1 VGAAAAADA
10 VGTAAEAQERD
21 AAPALIAARAQ
32 ALLIGLLRL
41 ALAFGGLALALARGL
56 EPRVA
61 VELFALAAGLL
72 VFAVYA
78 RGGRGRELSEHPPAV
93 VGPVRVEPNSRALAT
108 ATYPS
113 TIGLTVL
120 TAIALG
126 LNPSLAAILSGL
138 LGGLGIT
145 ALLAAAE
152 IAFWERRH
160 GGRLLA
166 EGGPKGRVFVE
177 RG

>member
-1 VGAAAAADA
+1 V
-10 VGTAAEAQERD
+10 
-21 AAPALIAARAQ
+21 LIAARAQ

-41 ALAFGGLALALARGL
+41 GLAFGGLALALARGV

-61 VELFALAAGLL
+61 VELFALAAGVLA
-72 VFAVYA
+72 FAVYA
-78 RGGRGRELSEHPPAV
+78 RGGRGRGGDPAPAV
-93 VGPVRVEPNSRALAT
+93 EPVRIETRARALAA

-126 LNPSLAAILSGL
+126 LNAALA
-138 LGGLGIT
+138 
-145 ALLAAAE
+145 ALLAGLLCGLGVVALLVAAE
-152 IAFWERRH
+152 IAAWEWRH
-160 GGRLLA
+160 GGRLLT
-166 EGGPKGRVFVE
+166 ERGPEGRVFVQ